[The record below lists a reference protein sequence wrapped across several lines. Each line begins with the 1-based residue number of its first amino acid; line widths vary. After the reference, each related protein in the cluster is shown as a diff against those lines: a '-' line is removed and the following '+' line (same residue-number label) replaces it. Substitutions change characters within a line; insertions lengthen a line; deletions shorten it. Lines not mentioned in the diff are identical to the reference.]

1 MVRSFYLYAM
11 PDVIINKQQFYNP
24 VDYVLKKIG
33 STWKIPVLWRLKK
46 QARRYSE
53 LQKDIPHISQKMLTQ
68 TLKELETDGFV
79 SKQTFP
85 EVPPRTEYS
94 LTAKGQE
101 AMEIIVVIRNYGLKL
116 MLDDGIDYE
125 AMIRAEAEQK
135 KKQP

>member
-1 MVRSFYLYAM
+1 M

-33 STWKIPVLWRLKK
+33 STWKTPVLWRLKK

-68 TLKELETDGFV
+68 TLKELEADGFIT
-79 SKQTFP
+79 KQTFP

-94 LTAKGQE
+94 LTPKGMQ
-101 AMEIIVVIRNYGLKL
+101 AMEIIVTLRNYGLQL
-116 MLDDGIDYE
+116 MKEDGIDYE
-125 AMIRAEAEQK
+125 AMIKAEAEQK
-135 KKQP
+135 KKQS